1 MTKTLFFSCN
11 SAIYKN
17 VPEIRTRESDTDFDV
32 ESDTDFDVGFEPQ
45 IDPDIGFGVR
55 PRLDFDIDLNDV
67 QGKWI
72 GFLSQKNQNQTS

>member
-17 VPEIRTRESDTDFDV
+17 VPEIRTR